1 MMHMKRIVRPALALA
16 VSMGVILAGCSKES
30 SSGDGDAA
38 EPSSNV
44 NLTGYP
50 IVKDKLTLKFV
61 TSKANQQKKSTDQ
74 LKVVQDMEALT
85 NIHID
90 WDASEQGYEEKKNL
104 MFASGDLPDAF
115 FGGSSLSDSDILKY
129 GTQGLLIPL
138 EDLIDKYAP
147 NIKKLL
153 EENPDI
159 KKVVTAPDGHIYSIP
174 NVITEGANE
183 LGEVYFINKTW
194 LDQLGL
200 SVPATT
206 AEFEQVLKAFKE
218 KGDLNGNGKKD
229 EIPFSFSNG
238 NTLNGVFSLY
248 GAFGLP
254 DNGSHVMVQD
264 GKVAYTAITPEF
276 KEATKYLNSL
286 YKQGL
291 IDPEAYTQD
300 RNLYFS
306 KGHSAGGPIF
316 GAFTGYNAENVVGS
330 ENAKN
335 YVPIVPLKGP
345 QGQQLV
351 NKYEELAVSKSGFS
365 ITSANKHLEESMRW
379 IDTIYEERH
388 SVEWEFGPVGV
399 NFKETTGDKYEFLPT
414 PEGMSYDDFRCSESP
429 CYGGSVA
436 ILGDTYQKIEL
447 SPKIKTRLEYLDI
460 YKPFMKKFTLPAGM
474 FFTVEDSDRLSVLS
488 TDITTFVK
496 KKQAQWVIDGNID
509 AEWDGYLAQLKKSGL
524 DEFLQIYQQTY
535 DRFQSVK

>member
-1 MMHMKRIVRPALALA
+1 MKMKQIVRPAMLLAI
-16 VSMGVILAGCSKES
+16 SMGVILSGCSKS
-30 SSGDGDAA
+30 SSSEEGAA
-38 EPSSNV
+38 SEPSSNF
-44 NLTGYP
+44 NQTGYP
-50 IVKDKLTLKFV
+50 IVKDKVTLKFV

-115 FGGSSLSDSDILKY
+115 FGGSSLTDSDILKY

-138 EDLIDKYAP
+138 ESLIDQYAP

-153 EENPDI
+153 EDNPDI

-194 LDQLGL
+194 LDKLGL
-200 SVPATT
+200 SIPTT
-206 AEFEQVLKAFKE
+206 TDEFEQVLKAFKDN
-218 KGDLNGNGKKD
+218 GDLNGNGKKD

-238 NTLNGVFSLY
+238 NTLNGVFGLY
-248 GAFGLP
+248 GSFGLP

-264 GKVAYTAITPEF
+264 GKVSYTAITPEF
-276 KEATKYLNSL
+276 KEATKYLNKL
-286 YKQGL
+286 YKEGL

-306 KGHSAGGPIF
+306 KGHSTGGPIF

-330 ENAKN
+330 DNAKN
-335 YVPIVPLKGP
+335 YVPLVPLKGP
-345 QGQQLV
+345 QDQQLV
-351 NKYEELAVSKSGFS
+351 NKYEELAVSKSGFA

-388 SVEWEFGPVGV
+388 SIEWELGPVGV
-399 NFKETTGDKYEFLPT
+399 NFKETNGDKYDFLPT

-429 CYGGSVA
+429 CYGGTVA

-447 SPKIKTRLEYLDI
+447 SSKIKTRLEYLEI
-460 YKPFMKKFTLPAGM
+460 YKPYMKKFTLPAGM

>member
-1 MMHMKRIVRPALALA
+1 MNIKSIIRPALLLA
-16 VSMGVILAGCSKES
+16 VTMGVILSGCSKTS
-30 SSGDGDAA
+30 SSDEQTAQ
-38 EPSSNV
+38 STSNF
-44 NLTGYP
+44 NLSGYP

-61 TSKANQQKKSTDQ
+61 ISKANQQKKNMDQ
-74 LKVVQDMEALT
+74 LKVVQDMEAQT

-115 FGGSSLSDSDILKY
+115 FGGSSLTDADILKY

-138 EDLIDKYAP
+138 EKLIDQYAP

-153 EENPDI
+153 EENSDI

-194 LDQLGL
+194 LDKLGL
-200 SVPATT
+200 SVPTTT
-206 AEFEQVLKAFKE
+206 AEFEQVLKAFKDQ
-218 KGDLNGNGKKD
+218 DLNGNGKKD

-238 NTLNGVFSLY
+238 NTLNGIFGLFGS
-248 GAFGLP
+248 FGLP
-254 DNGSHVMVQD
+254 DNSSHVMVQD
-264 GKVAYTAITPEF
+264 GKVSYTAITPEF
-276 KEATKYLNSL
+276 KETIKYLNTL
-286 YKQGL
+286 YKEGL

-300 RNLYFS
+300 RNLYFA
-306 KGHSAGGPIF
+306 KGHSTGGPIL

-335 YVPIVPLKGP
+335 YVPIKPLIGP
-345 QGQQLV
+345 QGQQIV
-351 NKYEELAVSKSGFS
+351 NMYETLAVSKSGFA

-388 SVEWEFGPVGV
+388 SIEWELGPVGV
-399 NFKETTGDKYEFLPT
+399 NFKETNGDKYDFLPT

-429 CYGGSVA
+429 CYGGTVA
-436 ILGDTYQKIEL
+436 ILGDTYKKIEL
-447 SPKIKTRLEYLDI
+447 SSKIKTRLEYLDI
-460 YKPFMKKFTLPAGM
+460 YQPFMKKFTLPAGM
-474 FFTVEDSDRLSVLS
+474 FFTVEDSDRLNVLS
-488 TDITTFVK
+488 TDISTFVK

-524 DEFLQIYQQTY
+524 EEFLQIYQNTY
-535 DRFQSVK
+535 DRFQSIK